1 MEHQIKR
8 QGERLLISFSGR
20 IDQQQVSE
28 FKMPLAMAEASRAP
42 EVVLDFSA
50 VSYIGS
56 MGIAVMVQFY
66 KGITARGGRMSL
78 VNLSPNIAEMFRA
91 LKLHQFFNLA

>member
-8 QGERLLISFSGR
+8 QGERMFISYSGR
-20 IDQQQVSE
+20 IDHQQVSE

-42 EVVLDFSA
+42 EVVVDFAA

-56 MGIAVMVQFY
+56 MGIAVLVQFY
-66 KGITARGGRMSL
+66 KGITARGGRMNL
-78 VNLSPNIAEMFRA
+78 INLSPNISEMFRA
-91 LKLHQFFNLA
+91 LKLHQFFNLS